1 MTSNR
6 KINWITI
13 IVARGKGE
21 KAASVFREHHQE
33 LLLITRGHGTAS
45 SAIRDCLGFDEP
57 EKDLVIGIVEEA
69 ATKRLLSALHEKLEL
84 EKPGYGIVF
93 TIPLSGISAAAS
105 SILETAPSAGDMP
118 TSTDYHK
125 EDRSM
130 SDTIR
135 YELIAAVINTDLSAP
150 IMEAARNAGCKG
162 GTLVKAREALADDS
176 KKLFGLTLSSEKE
189 ILLILVPLTDKQAVL
204 KSICETVLK
213 ETGEHAI
220 AFSLPVDE
228 VAGLSTLEK

>member
-1 MTSNR
+1 
-6 KINWITI
+6 
-13 IVARGKGE
+13 
-21 KAASVFREHHQE
+21 
-33 LLLITRGHGTAS
+33 
-45 SAIRDCLGFDEP
+45 
-57 EKDLVIGIVEEA
+57 
-69 ATKRLLSALHEKLEL
+69 
-84 EKPGYGIVF
+84 
-93 TIPLSGISAAAS
+93 
-105 SILETAPSAGDMP
+105 MP

-189 ILLILVPLTDKQAVL
+189 ILLILVPFTDKQAVL

-228 VAGLSTLEK
+228 VAGLSTLKK

>member
-84 EKPGYGIVF
+84 EKQGYGIVF

-105 SILETAPSAGDMP
+105 SMLENAPSAGDMP
-118 TSTDYHK
+118 TSTDHHK

-189 ILLILVPLTDKQAVL
+189 ILLILVPFTDKQVVL

-228 VAGLSTLEK
+228 VAGLSTLVK

>member
-6 KINWITI
+6 KINLITVI
-13 IVARGKGE
+13 TARGKGE
-21 KAASVFREHHQE
+21 KAASILKEHYQK
-33 LLLITRGHGTAS
+33 LLLIARGHGTAS
-45 SAIRDCLGFDEP
+45 SAIKDCLGFDEP
-57 EKDLVIGIVEEA
+57 EKDLVIGIVEEM
-69 ATKRLLSALHEKLEL
+69 ATRHLLSALHETLEL

-105 SILETAPSAGDMP
+105 SILENTPSGGVMP
-118 TSTDYHK
+118 ISNDDHK

-130 SDTIR
+130 PDTIR
-135 YELIAAVINTDLSAP
+135 YELIAAVINTGLSAP

-176 KKLFGLTLSSEKE
+176 KKLFGLTLSNEKE
-189 ILLILVPLTDKQAVL
+189 ILLILVPFTDKQAVL
-204 KSICETVLK
+204 KSICEIVLK
-213 ETGEHAI
+213 ETGEHAM

-228 VAGLSTLEK
+228 VAGLSALEN

>member
-1 MTSNR
+1 MISNR
-6 KINWITI
+6 KVNWIMV
-13 IVARGKGE
+13 IVDRGKGE
-21 KAASVFREHHQE
+21 KAASVFKEHHQE

-45 SAIRDCLGFDEP
+45 SAIKDCLGLDEP

-69 ATKRLLSALHEKLEL
+69 ATKRLLSALHEILEL
-84 EKPGYGIVF
+84 GKPGYGIVF
-93 TIPLSGISAAAS
+93 TISLSGISAAAS
-105 SILETAPSAGDMP
+105 SILEANLSKGDTP
-118 TSTDYHK
+118 PVTDYLK

-162 GTLVKAREALADDS
+162 GTLVKAREVSTDDS
-176 KKLFGLTLSSEKE
+176 KKLFGLTLSNEKE
-189 ILLILVPLTDKQAVL
+189 ILLILVPLADKQAVL
-204 KSICETVLK
+204 KSICETVMK

-228 VAGLSTLEK
+228 VAGLSTLVK

>member
-1 MTSNR
+1 
-6 KINWITI
+6 
-13 IVARGKGE
+13 
-21 KAASVFREHHQE
+21 
-33 LLLITRGHGTAS
+33 
-45 SAIRDCLGFDEP
+45 
-57 EKDLVIGIVEEA
+57 
-69 ATKRLLSALHEKLEL
+69 
-84 EKPGYGIVF
+84 
-93 TIPLSGISAAAS
+93 
-105 SILETAPSAGDMP
+105 
-118 TSTDYHK
+118 
-125 EDRSM
+125 M

-189 ILLILVPLTDKQAVL
+189 ILLILVPFTDKQAVL

-228 VAGLSTLEK
+228 VAGLSTLKK